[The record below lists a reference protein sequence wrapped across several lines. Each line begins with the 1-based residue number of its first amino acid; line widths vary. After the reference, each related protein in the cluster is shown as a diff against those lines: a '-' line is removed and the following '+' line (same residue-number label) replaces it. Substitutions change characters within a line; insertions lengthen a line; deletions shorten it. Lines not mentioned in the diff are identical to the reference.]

1 MERVRRKRDA
11 KKSTEQEFVVPR
23 DSLPPVLTDKQDA
36 PHHIIIPIIIIIT
49 CVQYLPTLP
58 VRDSASA

>member
-36 PHHIIIPIIIIIT
+36 PHHIIIPIIIT

>member
-1 MERVRRKRDA
+1 MERVRRKRYA

-36 PHHIIIPIIIIIT
+36 PHHIIIPIIIT
-49 CVQYLPTLP
+49 CV
-58 VRDSASA
+58 